1 LQKENERL
9 TKENNK
15 LHLEVIQVKEGRD
28 ACELQWK
35 QVLR

>member
-1 LQKENERL
+1 
-9 TKENNK
+9 
-15 LHLEVIQVKEGRD
+15 LHLEIIQVKEGRD